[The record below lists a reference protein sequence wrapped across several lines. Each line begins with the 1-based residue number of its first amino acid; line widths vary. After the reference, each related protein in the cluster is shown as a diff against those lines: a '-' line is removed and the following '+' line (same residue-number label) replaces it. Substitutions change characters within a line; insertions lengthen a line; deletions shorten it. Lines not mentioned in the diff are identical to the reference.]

1 MAGRAYF
8 AVDADALW
16 PAVEHALVGQKVEP
30 WSQLGANELLLATI
44 VGLVKPEYIGRRY
57 SPLEP
62 GETWEEQEDVS
73 WSLTKRAP
81 VELLIH
87 ELAGKLRYAGTSRS
101 STYGLLERLGVP
113 DPALVRVGTWLTERC
128 HPPGLPS
135 EETFPDELR
144 ILDKQRAPELREHVR
159 AAVRRYHDSNEDEVL
174 AIATHLVRDPTP
186 DDGVDRELFNELA
199 VLESVYD
206 VLVETD
212 QEILF
217 ATIV

>member
-1 MAGRAYF
+1 MTQVGARRSTESGVQPTSFSRFRNGTATRA
-8 AVDADALW
+8 
-16 PAVEHALVGQKVEP
+16 
-30 WSQLGANELLLATI
+30 LATI

-62 GETWEEQEDVS
+62 DETWEEQEAVN
-73 WSLTKRAP
+73 WSPTLRPP

-87 ELAGKLRYAGTSRS
+87 ELAGKLRYAGAPSS

-113 DPALVRVGTWLTERC
+113 DSGLVRGGTWLTQRL

-135 EETFPDELR
+135 DETFPEELR
-144 ILDKQRAPELREHVR
+144 ILDKQRAPELREYVR

-186 DDGVDRELFNELA
+186 DEGVDRQMFNELA
-199 VLESVYD
+199 ILQSVYD
-206 VLVETD
+206 VLVKTD
-212 QEILF
+212 EEVLF